1 MSKYLLIMNK
11 KDEFLKSEGK
21 ALKLL
26 KGGEFQVQIIV
37 NEKKKIITASLAGKL
52 RRRRKII
59 ENSKVLLVISPYD
72 FNRGQIIEILPN

>member
-1 MSKYLLIMNK
+1 MNK

-21 ALKLL
+21 VLKLL